1 MAEVV
6 RLGHGGPAEGHAPCF
21 SCCNSFGLALADA
34 LTLALGDEGK
44 DLEDEVG
51 YKVSLR
57 IRRRYS
63 GLSKSLPDCLSTN
76 RF

>member
-51 YKVSLR
+51 YK
-57 IRRRYS
+57 
-63 GLSKSLPDCLSTN
+63 GAH
-76 RF
+76 

>member
-1 MAEVV
+1 MLSPERDDVAEVV

-51 YKVSLR
+51 YK
-57 IRRRYS
+57 
-63 GLSKSLPDCLSTN
+63 GAH
-76 RF
+76 